1 MPMFSKP
8 MIFQKNQLVWK
19 RSFTLSNVAS
29 TTSEFQKNQ
38 LVWKF
43 RSFSLLYSSSFSA
56 FQKNQLVWKI
66 SSSVPFT
73 SVVLFISEKLVSM
86 EEYHHHLQKAFP
98 YQYFR
103 KTSQYGS
110 FLLYFLGM
118 VLMNTISEKLVSME
132 DISFSNQVI
141 LTQYYYFR
149 KTSQYGSGGKPSNKA
164 IFSLSMN
171 FRKTSQYGR
180 IL

>member
-56 FQKNQLVWKI
+56 FQKNQLVWK
-66 SSSVPFT
+66 PEMP
-73 SVVLFISEKLVSM
+73 LFYLRSPHTI
-86 EEYHHHLQKAFP
+86 
-98 YQYFR
+98 
-103 KTSQYGS
+103 
-110 FLLYFLGM
+110 
-118 VLMNTISEKLVSME
+118 ISEKLVSME
-132 DISFSNQVI
+132 DFLISSFYFSCFI
-141 LTQYYYFR
+141 YFR
-149 KTSQYGSGGKPSNKA
+149 KTSQYGRISPPFTKSIP
-164 IFSLSMN
+164 LSVFQKNQLVWKLSSVFFGHGTHEHN

-180 IL
+180 HQLF